1 MKEVL
6 RAEPVLYGMP
16 NDTDFALCTL
26 LSALFLIFIKR
37 ELTALIFCI
46 GHSKHTFQSVL
57 KFRKT
62 LILFMNLFHTYRRR
76 NRRAVLGQC

>member
-26 LSALFLIFIKR
+26 QSALFLIFIKKR
-37 ELTALIFCI
+37 VDGFNIFYW
-46 GHSKHTFQSVL
+46 SF
-57 KFRKT
+57 
-62 LILFMNLFHTYRRR
+62 
-76 NRRAVLGQC
+76 